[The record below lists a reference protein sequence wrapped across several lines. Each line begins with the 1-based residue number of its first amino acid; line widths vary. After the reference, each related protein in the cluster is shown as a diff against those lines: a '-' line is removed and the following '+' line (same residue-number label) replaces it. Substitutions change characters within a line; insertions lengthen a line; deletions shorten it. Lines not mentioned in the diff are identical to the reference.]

1 MEKATEGNP
10 HDAEW
15 PSVQIGPG
23 RFGGLGVER
32 ARLAQLLTHYLVKKS
47 QAPRTVGR
55 EPLRLRKN
63 WASSAARTN
72 RRRACLLSPRL
83 LTPSPMSPMIR
94 KMPAKIP
101 LAVYGGDRQG
111 GVLSRSFR
119 RNFEVTQ
126 ISSRGSFSTACP
138 MASSLP

>member
-23 RFGGLGVER
+23 RSAVGRER

-72 RRRACLLSPRL
+72 RRRACLLSPR
-83 LTPSPMSPMIR
+83 PHPEPDE
-94 KMPAKIP
+94 P
-101 LAVYGGDRQG
+101 DD
-111 GVLSRSFR
+111 
-119 RNFEVTQ
+119 
-126 ISSRGSFSTACP
+126 
-138 MASSLP
+138 